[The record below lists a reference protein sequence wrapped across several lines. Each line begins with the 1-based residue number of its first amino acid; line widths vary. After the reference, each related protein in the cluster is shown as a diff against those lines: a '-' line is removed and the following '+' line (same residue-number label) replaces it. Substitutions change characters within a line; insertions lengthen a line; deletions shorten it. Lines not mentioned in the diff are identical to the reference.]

1 MWRTLAA
8 LVLFVTPALAQ
19 ERLTAYDALR
29 VVGVHLNREAVN
41 HVISVTG
48 VRGDPQP
55 ETWRVLIADQR
66 GNGGVREIRVR
77 NGQIGSERPSSVVG
91 SSEGATINT
100 ARLNLDSSG
109 AFAVA
114 SHTADKS
121 GTRFE
126 TASYTLRTDERGDP
140 TWIVTLHAKSGRPV
154 GTIYIG
160 ANRGNVS
167 RTEGMFAGTN
177 MNDVE
182 TEREVAQ
189 EPGDEEGEH
198 GLLHGVRSRIRG
210 MFRRT
215 QDEARGMFDRVRRSF
230 SDFIKR

>member
-1 MWRTLAA
+1 MWKTLTA

-19 ERLTAYDALR
+19 EHMTAYDALR
-29 VVGVHLNREAVN
+29 VVGVHINSDAVN

-48 VRGDPQP
+48 AQGDPQP
-55 ETWRVLIADQR
+55 ETWRILIDDRR
-66 GNGGVREIRVR
+66 GNGGVREIQVR
-77 NGQIGSERPSSVVG
+77 NGLIASEHPSSVVG

-114 SHTADKS
+114 SHIAEKS

-126 TASYTLRTDERGDP
+126 TASYTLRTNEHGDP
-140 TWIVTLHAKSGRPV
+140 TWIVTLHARSGRPV

-160 ANRGNVS
+160 ANRGNVT

-182 TEREVAQ
+182 TERDVAQ
-189 EPGDEEGEH
+189 EPNDENQEH
-198 GLLHGVRSRIRG
+198 GPFHRVGLRIRDT
-210 MFRRT
+210 FRRT
-215 QDEARGMFDRVRRSF
+215 QDEARNMFDRVRRSF
-230 SDFIKR
+230 TDFISR